1 MAADTP
7 PPRTR
12 SVRLTLVSLLLI
24 PLLSLVALWG
34 FTASITLGNI
44 VRYQHYHT
52 IISTIGP
59 SVSTLEQALPTERA
73 VTLIWLGGGR
83 RSALMQT
90 ALAATRRGTDKD
102 VPAIRRAV
110 TSVRGLLDAQA
121 KAQMNVFLADLA
133 RLGQIR
139 EAVDSGS
146 AGTVTAYNAY
156 SAISTAEVRF
166 FQNVAPTADPDL
178 TLMAQSGIAED
189 RTQEATGGAIS
200 LIAAAMAA
208 GGMMRQPERVLFAQV
223 VGQQDQAI
231 GDTFALAAPVMTPL
245 FKHVYDLPAYRTLQA
260 IETRVEAS
268 PPGRPIPVDPVSFQ
282 ATAQAIQAAMVANG
296 PQIPIVLA
304 AQSNRLRDSVET
316 GLILAAGLGL
326 AAVAAS
332 VFVIVRFGRRLGG
345 ELSSLYH
352 SVSQTASERLPRL
365 VERLRRGEDVDVE
378 AESPPPKAAKITEI
392 ADVAQAF
399 SAVQRT
405 AAEAAV
411 GQASLRK
418 GVNQVFVNL
427 SLRNQSLLHRQLG
440 MLDDMERATSDPAV
454 LADLFRLDHLTTRMR
469 RNAEGLLI
477 LAGTTPAR
485 GWRDPVPIAD
495 VLQAAVAEVED
506 FVRADVITDTTDAV
520 AGPAANDVIHLVAEL
535 IENAT
540 AFSPPST
547 RVQISGGT
555 VGRGFAVEIEDRG
568 LGIEPDALAAVN
580 ERLASPPEF
589 DLANSERLGLF
600 VAGRLAAR
608 HGIKVTL
615 RPSPYGG
622 TTAIVLLPREIIVS
636 EQEADSWFGPG
647 DARQLP
653 ASADDRP
660 RATGPARSRERAAA
674 FGMTGR
680 HRMALT
686 ASAPGNRGAGPP
698 AEPGPVPVGPV
709 SGFPPASPAQP
720 PPRTPMAATTAVRAD
735 ASAEPAGPAGTA
747 GFPSSTGPTEAGYAD
762 GTYRG
767 LPRRARR
774 ASLAP
779 QLRSQAGTVPA
790 APLRPREAAEPP
802 APSPEQAGSRLA
814 ALQKGW
820 LRGRL
825 DDLDGSGVASDSGR
839 RPGGG
844 PGGEAEPGD
853 WEVMS

>member
-1 MAADTP
+1 MRGVMAADTP

-12 SVRLTLVSLLLI
+12 SARLTLVSLLLI

-59 SVSTLEQALPTERA
+59 SVSTLEEALPTERA

-83 RSALMQT
+83 RSALMRT
-90 ALAATRRGTDKD
+90 ALAATRRSTDKD
-102 VPAIRRAV
+102 VPAIRRSV

-139 EAVDSGS
+139 GAVDYGAS
-146 AGTVTAYNAY
+146 GTVTAYNAY

-200 LIAAAMAA
+200 LIEAAMAA
-208 GGMMRQPERVLFAQV
+208 GGMMPQAERVLFAQV

-231 GDTFALAAPVMTPL
+231 GDTFALAAPVMTAL
-245 FKHVYDLPAYRTLQA
+245 FKQVYDLPAYRRLQA

-268 PPGRPIPVDPVSFQ
+268 PVGRPIPVDPVSFQ
-282 ATAQAIQAAMVANG
+282 ATAQAIQAAMVASG

-316 GLILAAGLGL
+316 GLVLAAGLGL
-326 AAVAAS
+326 VAVAAS
-332 VFVIVRFGRRLGG
+332 VFVMVRFGRRLGG

-378 AESPPPKAAKITEI
+378 AESPPPKAARITEI

-440 MLDDMERATSDPAV
+440 MLDDMEQATSDPAV

-506 FVRADVITDTTDAV
+506 FVRADVITDSADAV
-520 AGPAANDVIHLVAEL
+520 AGPAVNDVIHLVAEL

-568 LGIEPDALAAVN
+568 LGMEPDALAAVN

-600 VAGRLAAR
+600 VAPARGQARDQGDAAPVPLRRDNSHRAASPGDHRVRAGGRLLVRAGRRPPARGHRGRPAAR
-608 HGIKVTL
+608 NRA
-615 RPSPYGG
+615 RP
-622 TTAIVLLPREIIVS
+622 E
-636 EQEADSWFGPG
+636 PG
-647 DARQLP
+647 ARCGVR
-653 ASADDRP
+653 DDRP
-660 RATGPARSRERAAA
+660 APPRPPGLHARRRRRRAA
-674 FGMTGR
+674 
-680 HRMALT
+680 
-686 ASAPGNRGAGPP
+686 
-698 AEPGPVPVGPV
+698 
-709 SGFPPASPAQP
+709 
-720 PPRTPMAATTAVRAD
+720 
-735 ASAEPAGPAGTA
+735 
-747 GFPSSTGPTEAGYAD
+747 
-762 GTYRG
+762 
-767 LPRRARR
+767 RRAR
-774 ASLAP
+774 
-779 QLRSQAGTVPA
+779 AGA
-790 APLRPREAAEPP
+790 
-802 APSPEQAGSRLA
+802 SRLRIRVPRGRSGANA
-814 ALQKGW
+814 ATDADGSYDRGPGCR
-820 LRGRL
+820 LRG
-825 DDLDGSGVASDSGR
+825 AR
-839 RPGGG
+839 RPGWCRRI
-844 PGGEAEPGD
+844 P
-853 WEVMS
+853 